1 MSRVIDHS
9 GCKFSLFES
18 LSFTS
23 ATSDNPQR
31 TIVGGWHALCSYS
44 FRGFTASH

>member
-31 TIVGGWHALCSYS
+31 TIVGWLACALQL
-44 FRGFTASH
+44 FLQGFHG